1 MRAALQLRPKN
12 ERTCYICGPDNPGG
26 LHVSFAADGPY
37 GSRAL
42 YTARAEHE
50 GWPGLLHGGVTFALM
65 DEALGWA
72 VYFQGLLG
80 VTAKTEARFRQPIP
94 IGMKLVVKAWTVSRR
109 RRTVMARAEIRVDA
123 RDEPLVAEADATMYV
138 QDSEQFDSA
147 HKNSPS

>member
-1 MRAALQLRPKN
+1 MRTALRLKPKN
-12 ERTCYICGPDNPGG
+12 SRTCYVCGPDNPGG
-26 LHVSFAADGPY
+26 LRVSFAADGPH

-72 VYFQGLLG
+72 VYFQGLFG

-94 IGMKLVVKAWTVSRR
+94 IGVKLIVRAWTVRQRR
-109 RRTVMARAEIRVDA
+109 RIVTARAEIRVDA
-123 RDEPLVAEADATMYV
+123 TDELLVAEADATMFI
-138 QDSEQFDSA
+138 QDSEQFD
-147 HKNSPS
+147 HD